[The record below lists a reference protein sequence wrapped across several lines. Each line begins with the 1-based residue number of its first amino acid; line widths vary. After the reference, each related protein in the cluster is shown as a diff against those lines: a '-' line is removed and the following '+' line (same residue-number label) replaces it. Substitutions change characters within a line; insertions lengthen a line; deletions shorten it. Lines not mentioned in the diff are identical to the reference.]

1 MGRGARAEPNPW
13 VATGGARARRL
24 RRAVVRAA
32 QVRAGELWRGKTDAR
47 RCAARQGRAKRQ
59 ARRRD
64 RRRRQCRLVWRSS
77 RRAPRDATS
86 ARRRYHGGAALGAPR
101 SVDGAALP
109 SRSRAPVVADRAPHC
124 QRPPAQQQQEQQQQD
139 ERQEREQ
146 EREQEDA
153 QSKTYYW
160 APPAADQQS
169 STEVVHLREMRH
181 GGGQAGARGGRSR
194 PGPRATRDLAARPPG
209 TSPPVTC
216 LRAADSWISQ
226 SSSTADADGAGAPDG
241 NAAGGGTSRIRGVS
255 SDDRFGG
262 HRACHRGS
270 DTPRRLTNLRN
281 V

>member
-1 MGRGARAEPNPW
+1 LPPEVLGLVGFAALLCALLRYAPASSGEAKPTPDDAPPAKAEPSAKP
-13 VATGGARARRL
+13 GAEIDAD
-24 RRAVVRAA
+24 AK
-32 QVRAGELWRGKTDAR
+32 AG
-47 RCAARQGRAKRQ
+47 
-59 ARRRD
+59 
-64 RRRRQCRLVWRSS
+64 SS
-77 RRAPRDATS
+77 
-86 ARRRYHGGAALGAPR
+86 GAPR
-101 SVDGAALP
+101 AVPRETPPARAVATTGAPLSARHAP
-109 SRSRAPVVADRAPHC
+109 STVPRFPPGVEHLSSPTVRSIVADRAPRY
-124 QRPPAQQQQEQQQQD
+124 QRPPAQQQEQQEQR

-270 DTPRRLTNLRN
+270 DTPRRLTNLHN